1 MFYSIQNIPVYC
13 MTAIKSRCKVMPEPI
28 AGTDCM
34 RAEFTLAWE
43 A

>member
-1 MFYSIQNIPVYC
+1 MFCSIQNIPVYC
-13 MTAIKSRCKVMPEPI
+13 MTAIKSHCKMPEPI